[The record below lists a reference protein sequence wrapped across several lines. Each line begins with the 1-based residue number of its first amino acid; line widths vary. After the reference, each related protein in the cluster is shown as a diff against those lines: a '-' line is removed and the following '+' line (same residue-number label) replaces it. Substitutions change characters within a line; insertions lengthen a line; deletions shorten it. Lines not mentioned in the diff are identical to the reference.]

1 MKTKAGACIVA
12 PEEKKVDLWLEEYRQ
27 MHEYMRM
34 HLTTMVRS
42 MSLLLLFLAV
52 SFGVGFVG
60 LSDRIHPLVAPIS
73 ILMGL
78 YISQVWLVI
87 QLVAKNT
94 ARLEEMLRDDK
105 GRKIVRWESDIMSAA
120 LYKYLM
126 ARGTKVGPMVSPFAA
141 FFVVVTL
148 IILVVIAYAMLSSF
162 RVIEQL
168 GGTGWAIAYV
178 AVISLFVVA
187 TVVYVADVFRR
198 GSHVSAY
205 FVDRARAR
213 LRNGS

>member
-1 MKTKAGACIVA
+1 MEIKTGAWLIA

-27 MHEYMRM
+27 MHDYMRM
-34 HLTTMVRS
+34 HLTTLVRS

-60 LSDRIHPLVAPIS
+60 LSDRILPLIGPIS

-94 ARLEEMLRDDK
+94 VRLEEMLRDDK

-126 ARGTKVGPMVSPFAA
+126 ARGTKVGTMVSPFAA
-141 FFVVVTL
+141 FFIAVTL
-148 IILVVIAYAMLSSF
+148 IVLAAVAYAMLSSF

-168 GGTGWAIAYV
+168 GGAGWAIAYV
-178 AVISLFVVA
+178 AGISPLVVA
-187 TVVYVADVFRR
+187 TVVYVVDVFQR
-198 GSHVSAY
+198 GSRVSAH
-205 FVDRARAR
+205 FVDSK
-213 LRNGS
+213 GSS